1 MWEEDPLPRVQQKR
15 ISTRRQISTAP
26 AQEPVS
32 PSCVPLSKSFVWG
45 LLSQPMLHPQLW
57 PLLHYHTQFLEIRW
71 GIAVSLCRRGSHT
84 TQSLLS
90 RKWKTRAH
98 FKVFDDHGEF
108 NLEGITWRKRCIYL
122 VLVVTWSKKKKQN
135 LPSGLRVWLGLRVR
149 PASVATSI
157 VFFFFYSIFLTGYFG
172 LNC

>member
-1 MWEEDPLPRVQQKR
+1 MRPNLIWIPSGCPQMWEEDPLPRVQQKR

-45 LLSQPMLHPQLW
+45 LLSQLMLHPQLW

-71 GIAVSLCRRGSHT
+71 GIAVSLCRRGSPT
-84 TQSLLS
+84 TQSISS

-98 FKVFDDHGEF
+98 FKFLTSMENLTLKVSHEENGVFTLSWLWHE
-108 NLEGITWRKRCIYL
+108 
-122 VLVVTWSKKKKQN
+122 VKKKKTKTFLQTFR
-135 LPSGLRVWLGLRVR
+135 SG
-149 PASVATSI
+149 
-157 VFFFFYSIFLTGYFG
+157 
-172 LNC
+172 